1 MATTFAE
8 ERIRL
13 TYDDYAKL
21 PNDGKRY
28 EIVEGELIM
37 SPAPQT
43 KHERVQM
50 NWFRLLDPFIRRH
63 KLGELFVAPQDVVLE
78 EHTVVQPD
86 LFFVGRKRAH
96 IVTEKS
102 IQGPPDLVIE
112 IESPFDEHAE
122 WVKKLRAY
130 DKYGVPELWRVRP
143 DPCVVDVY
151 RRVRGD
157 RMQVERPRGTG
168 KFTSPLFPRLT
179 ISLKKIWV

>member
-8 ERIRL
+8 EKIRL

-28 EIVEGELIM
+28 EIVEGEIFV

-43 KHERVQM
+43 KHERIQM
-50 NWFRLLDPFIRRH
+50 NLFRLLDPFIRRH

-86 LFFVGRKRAH
+86 LFFVTRKRIH
-96 IVTEKS
+96 IVTEKNT
-102 IQGPPDLVIE
+102 QGAPDLVIE
-112 IESPFDEHAE
+112 VESPFDEHAD
-122 WVKKLRAY
+122 WKLKLRAY
-130 DKYGVPELWRVRP
+130 DKYGVGELWHVRP

-151 RRVRGD
+151 RRVESRLLH
-157 RMQVERPRGTG
+157 VERPLGAG

-179 ISLKKIWV
+179 ISLRKVWV